1 MFAGCGFSV
10 SLGFLANLCGSK
22 EDTPRWS
29 ATIFKEKATALPKTR
44 FTVTSIPKFAAEET
58 KVAAKKAIAFLSV
71 PFLEKKKQA
80 YKKRKKTVLKRDT
93 DAEATL
99 EAIYPFFSK

>member
-1 MFAGCGFSV
+1 MT
-10 SLGFLANLCGSK
+10 
-22 EDTPRWS
+22 D
-29 ATIFKEKATALPKTR
+29 PKTR
-44 FTVTSIPKFAAEET
+44 LTETSTPEFAAEEI
-58 KVAAKKAIAFLSV
+58 KAAAKKAKAFVSV